1 MLLSGTRC
9 SRTHVK
15 AELKIEPAVAMTNIA
30 NTRPT
35 KNRARA
41 QRWLCR
47 TATCDTTVV
56 LAPRRDT
63 KLDGSWRYRT
73 FGAVIA
79 RAWRTFRSNP
89 DVGTEIFLNAPHT
102 HSPRHQSVGSS
113 LLFYAGETEQEAGL
127 ETDRETSF
135 GEDDSGKPARDD
147 VIYRVHWHDNGGSP
161 STDANVPR
169 PRRSWNCNSG

>member
-15 AELKIEPAVAMTNIA
+15 AKLKIKPAVAITNIA

-41 QRWLCR
+41 RRWLCP
-47 TATCDTTVV
+47 TATCDTIVV

-63 KLDGSWRYRT
+63 KLDGSSRYRT
-73 FGAVIA
+73 FGAAIA

-89 DVGTEIFLNAPHT
+89 DVGTETFLNAPHT

-113 LLFYAGETEQEAGL
+113 VLFHAV